1 MKKYWVDFSGW
12 GSVHAESTEEAEEK
26 FWQWVK
32 SLSDGCG
39 FILAEIDKECV
50 EED

>member
-1 MKKYWVDFSGW
+1 MKKYSIDFFGW
-12 GSVHAESTEEAEEK
+12 GGVYADSKEEAEEK

-32 SLSDGCG
+32 SLSDGYG

-50 EED
+50 DED